1 MSQKSRTQKA
11 LTIAAPA
18 EGGFRRPADAPLAA
32 LTGTRGVVFVE
43 YVALLLL
50 VTIIGAGAVVSLGI
64 PLVNLFRYQQLI
76 LSLPIP

>member
-1 MSQKSRTQKA
+1 MQKTRAQHA
-11 LTIAAPA
+11 IEIAESA
-18 EGGFRRPADAPLAA
+18 EGGFRRPADAEVAA
-32 LTGTRGVVFVE
+32 LAGTRGVVFVE